1 MKVILLADVK
11 SLGKKGEIKEVADG
25 YGRNFLIAKKLAQE
39 ATSANLNSVEHERK
53 LQADREAKALAEA
66 KELANTLKDTKVT
79 VLAKC
84 GEGGRLFGSITTAD
98 IATALADQGFK
109 VDKRKIEIN
118 ENIKALGEY
127 KATIKLHTKVQAAV
141 ILDVVKA

>member
-53 LQADREAKALAEA
+53 LQLDREAKALAEA

-118 ENIKALGEY
+118 ENIKSLGEY
-127 KATIKLHTKVQAAV
+127 KATIKLHTKVQTAV